1 MDLKLG
7 GIDIGVAVLYVVAF
21 AIIGVLANRKVK
33 TAKDFVSA
41 GQSLTL
47 PVVVGTTIA
56 TCLGASILFSNYQRI
71 HAFGIDGL
79 VWALAWYVGWMLML
93 PIAKRLRASGATSLP
108 TFLEK
113 RYNGKTRTISSVF
126 VLVSA
131 ISTCASFFLAFGT
144 MAQTLGICDMKTG
157 TIVGAVVIVIFTVV
171 SGLWGVALTDSLQTI
186 IIAIGCCILVPYYV
200 FKTAGGVEPVV
211 ESISDN
217 VLGFGQGLPTMLLIG
232 YVMSNLLAAAAEP
245 SFAQRIFASKDS
257 RTAVIGQSLSCGI
270 SAVICIIAVLPA
282 FAIPVLYPDMT
293 DGAQFITNVVADY
306 FPAGLKG
313 LMVSVI
319 MGLLLTSG
327 DSYLMLVS
335 SSVVDDFVRPR
346 KPDMEEKKLLRI
358 GRVVIIVAAV
368 VMVLLALYIKV
379 IYNLFALGASAY
391 AAAVFVPL
399 YLGCYWK
406 KANTKAI
413 NAAMLCGGGVSLIW
427 DLFLVDSTGIRGVM
441 IGTAL
446 SLVICV
452 VGSLLA
458 KRPETECI
466 EAKQDEQ

>member
-157 TIVGAVVIVIFTVV
+157 TIVGAVVIVIFTVLF
-171 SGLWGVALTDSLQTI
+171 SAALVVYFMVFCSPAVFSLI
-186 IIAIGCCILVPYYV
+186 FRC
-200 FKTAGGVEPVV
+200 
-211 ESISDN
+211 
-217 VLGFGQGLPTMLLIG
+217 
-232 YVMSNLLAAAAEP
+232 
-245 SFAQRIFASKDS
+245 IFAARKKRSLFRLNFFAGALS
-257 RTAVIGQSLSCGI
+257 RRFAAFFRPLSI
-270 SAVICIIAVLPA
+270 FYHI
-282 FAIPVLYPDMT
+282 
-293 DGAQFITNVVADY
+293 
-306 FPAGLKG
+306 
-313 LMVSVI
+313 
-319 MGLLLTSG
+319 
-327 DSYLMLVS
+327 
-335 SSVVDDFVRPR
+335 
-346 KPDMEEKKLLRI
+346 LLR
-358 GRVVIIVAAV
+358 
-368 VMVLLALYIKV
+368 K
-379 IYNLFALGASAY
+379 
-391 AAAVFVPL
+391 
-399 YLGCYWK
+399 
-406 KANTKAI
+406 
-413 NAAMLCGGGVSLIW
+413 
-427 DLFLVDSTGIRGVM
+427 
-441 IGTAL
+441 
-446 SLVICV
+446 
-452 VGSLLA
+452 
-458 KRPETECI
+458 
-466 EAKQDEQ
+466 